1 MIIAYVATLAVF
13 AVIDTL
19 WLGVVAKGFYSS
31 ELGSLRA
38 PEIKLGAAIAFY
50 LVYALG
56 IVVFAVMPAVRAE
69 SVATALL
76 MGGLFGFFAYAT
88 YDLTN
93 LATLKDWP
101 LRMSLVDIAWGT
113 LLTAGTAAISSTAA
127 RYVA

>member
-38 PEIKLGAAIAFY
+38 PEIKLWAAILFY

-113 LLTAGTAAISSTAA
+113 ALTAGTAAISSTAT